1 MPWAKGGV
9 PRWSVDHG
17 EQEERRH
24 KLGMGK
30 GWWGRNSGSWSTLCS
45 LSASLPRDTQGM
57 PLSQWGLLTLSG
69 TECAPFCHPFSVLTS
84 LICVIRLRLPAPG
97 LFLLLSSP
105 CWAGSS
111 ASPIGATWPGE
122 RSPPE
127 LFLGFLQSLS
137 EEPSAFD
144 VCRRRVLDDV
154 TAPSILYPVALLGDG
169 HHASAP

>member
-1 MPWAKGGV
+1 MVCG
-9 PRWSVDHG
+9 PRGAGRKTSQAWDGQRVVGKEFRLLVHPLLTFCIPSPRYPGHAPVSVGTSD
-17 EQEERRH
+17 
-24 KLGMGK
+24 
-30 GWWGRNSGSWSTLCS
+30 
-45 LSASLPRDTQGM
+45 
-57 PLSQWGLLTLSG
+57 SQWDRV
-69 TECAPFCHPFSVLTS
+69 CSVLPS
-84 LICVIRLRLPAPG
+84 LFCPDLLICVIRLRLPAPG